1 MDTGDTDSVPGS
13 GRFPGGGYGNL
24 LQYSCWKNPMD
35 TVGWWATAHGV
46 AETRTQLS
54 RLSTA
59 LQGLTKDL
67 CAEKPGMTE
76 SGPHGGQRRVLQ
88 RGKAVS
94 RRRSRCYCDRSSSGL
109 RDQDMLA
116 EKNVAVACECI
127 PSEGHSWWI
136 WELALKRE
144 GGTKLS

>member
-1 MDTGDTDSVPGS
+1 MSYGPWGRGDSDTAESA
-13 GRFPGGGYGNL
+13 
-24 LQYSCWKNPMD
+24 K
-35 TVGWWATAHGV
+35 HG
-46 AETRTQLS
+46 A
-54 RLSTA
+54 A
-59 LQGLTKDL
+59 GLTKDL

-136 WELALKRE
+136 
-144 GGTKLS
+144 